1 MTIVPFALSRAR
13 ARELDRRAI
22 HEYGV
27 PGIVLMENAG
37 RGAAEL
43 LVRLNPERRRVLILC
58 GPGNNGGDG
67 FVMARH
73 LQNAG
78 IEVDPL
84 LFGTIEQLPPDART
98 NALIWQ
104 KCGPLWTVPVD
115 WSLDVEARRIIEG
128 SQGWIVDA
136 LFGTGLKRALGTP
149 FDELVAAVN
158 ARNLPV
164 LAVDLPSGLDCD
176 TGSPLGPTIRATHTA
191 TFVTHKKGFVNPASS
206 EWLGAVHVIDIGA
219 PKRLVDEFRCE
230 TISTAHPE

>member
-1 MTIVPFALSRAR
+1 MTRFSLTRHQV
-13 ARELDRRAI
+13 RELDRRAI
-22 HEYGV
+22 AEYGI

-43 LVRLNPERRRVLILC
+43 LVRLNPERRPVLILC

-84 LFGTIEQLPPDART
+84 LFGTIEQLPPDAQT
-98 NALIWQ
+98 NATIWQ
-104 KCGPLWTVPVD
+104 KCGPLWTVPVGR
-115 WSLDVEARRIIEG
+115 SLDVEARRIIEG

-136 LFGTGLKRALGTP
+136 LFGTGLKRALGAP

-158 ARNLPV
+158 ARKLPV
-164 LAVDLPSGLDCD
+164 LAIDLPSGLDCD
-176 TGSPLGPTIRATHTA
+176 TGVPLGPTIRAAHTA
-191 TFVTHKKGFVNPASS
+191 TFVAHKQGFLNPNAA
-206 EWLGAVHVIDIGA
+206 EWLGEVHVIDIGA
-219 PKRLVDEFRCE
+219 PKKLVDEFRG
-230 TISTAHPE
+230 